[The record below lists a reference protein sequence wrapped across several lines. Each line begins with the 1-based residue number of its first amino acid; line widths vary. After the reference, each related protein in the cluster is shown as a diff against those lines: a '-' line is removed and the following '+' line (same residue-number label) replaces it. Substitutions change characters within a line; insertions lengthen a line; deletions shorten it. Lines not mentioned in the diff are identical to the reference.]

1 MFNWKHWILIVCLSL
16 AAACATNPVTGKKE
30 LVLVSETQE
39 IEMGLANAQQVDQ
52 EMGLY
57 DDPELAQYVSDI
69 GMRLARASERPDL
82 PWKFEVVDS
91 PVVNAFA
98 LPGGPIY
105 LTRGILAHMNN
116 EAAMV
121 GVLGHEIGHTT
132 SRHIVQQ
139 ISRSQLANIGLT
151 AGMVFFPEVQ
161 PYGDLI
167 GSGLGLLFLK
177 FGRDDEHE
185 ADMLGVRYSLAA
197 GYDSTEMATFFD
209 VLTRMGEQSGNAIP
223 GWMSTHPD
231 PEDRQGR
238 IIRETQA
245 RAAGRD
251 LMVRNEE
258 FLRQLEGLIYGED
271 PRQGFVDGN
280 RFKHPDLKFQLDFP
294 EGWNIR
300 NTRQAVFSAPPDGS
314 AAIQLTASGVPSGTR
329 PEVYAQSFFRQQQ
342 LEYGTGERMR
352 VGQFPAYSAPYRAR
366 TSSGTLYGEAGFVV
380 DGELVYEIFGMTRE
394 SSYRRYRDTFLR
406 VIASYD
412 RLRDRKALDAE
423 PLRIRLY
430 RVPESVRLEE
440 ALERAG
446 ADGRLLPDLALVNN
460 LELGDVVEAGTL
472 LKIAGRGGS
481 R

>member
-1 MFNWKHWILIVCLSL
+1 
-16 AAACATNPVTGKKE
+16 
-30 LVLVSETQE
+30 
-39 IEMGLANAQQVDQ
+39 
-52 EMGLY
+52 
-57 DDPELAQYVSDI
+57 
-69 GMRLARASERPDL
+69 MRLARASERPDL

-105 LTRGILAHMNN
+105 LTRGILAHMNS

-121 GVLGHEIGHTT
+121 GILGHEIGHTT

-139 ISRSQLANIGLT
+139 ISRSQLAGLGFGV
-151 AGMVFFPEVQ
+151 GMVFFPEVQ
-161 PYGDLI
+161 PFGDLI
-167 GSGLGLLFLK
+167 GTGLGFLFLK

-185 ADMLGVRYSLAA
+185 ADMLGVRYSLTA
-197 GYDSTEMATFFD
+197 GYDPTEMASFFE
-209 VLTRMGEQSGNAIP
+209 VLTRMGEQSGQAVP
-223 GWMSTHPD
+223 GWLSTHPD

-238 IIRETQA
+238 ILRETQA
-245 RAAGRD
+245 RRAPGRD

-258 FLRQLEGLIYGED
+258 LMHRLEGLIYGED

-294 EGWNIR
+294 EGWNIK

-329 PEVYAQSFFRQQQ
+329 PEVYAQDFFRQHQ
-342 LEYGTGERMR
+342 LEYGTGERLR
-352 VGQFPAYSAPYRAR
+352 VGQFSAYRAPFRGR
-366 TSSGTLYGEAGFVV
+366 TSSGTLVGEAGFVV

-412 RLRDRKALDAE
+412 RLRDRKALDAQ

-430 RVPESVRLEE
+430 RVPESMRLEK
-440 ALERAG
+440 ALVRAG
-446 ADGRLLPDLALVNN
+446 VDGRLLPELALVNN
-460 LELGDVVEAGTL
+460 REPEDVVDAGTL
-472 LKIAGRGGS
+472 LKIVERGGS
-481 R
+481 K